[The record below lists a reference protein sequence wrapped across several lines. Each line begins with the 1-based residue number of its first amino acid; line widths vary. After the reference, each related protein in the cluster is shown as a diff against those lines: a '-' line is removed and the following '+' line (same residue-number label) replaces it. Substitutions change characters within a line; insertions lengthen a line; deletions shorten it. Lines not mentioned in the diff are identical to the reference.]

1 MLFAKSRFKGGLAF
15 VVTLCLTV
23 AEGPIALADDADL
36 AQGRKLYSQGLTQEA
51 AGDWAGALSSFEEVA
66 KVKMTPQVRFHIA
79 RCKEKLGRWN
89 EALGGYRL
97 AEYEAEGS
105 ADIAPEIEKAR
116 TELEA
121 KIPKLVIE
129 RGRGADA
136 IKVELDGV
144 VLGDTQI
151 GTEIAVDPGKHVVV
165 GILAGGRKFQRRVS
179 VEAGKAERLVLDVP
193 DDLASE
199 EPNSGTAPA
208 AQSAVPPETDG
219 KPKKAGS
226 DSAAP
231 FILGGIGVASLIGAG
246 IFYKLR
252 NDAEQELD
260 SGCLGKTC
268 PDSLEDTQSRG
279 QTYAALSGVMLGIGI
294 VGLGAGTLLLVSRS
308 SSSTETTR
316 RYRPIVGVGSR
327 GGSIS
332 FAGSF

>member
-1 MLFAKSRFKGGLAF
+1 MLFAKTRSRGALSFI
-15 VVTLCLTV
+15 V
-23 AEGPIALADDADL
+23 ALSIGVAQGPVAYADDADL

-105 ADIAPEIEKAR
+105 AEISAEIAKAR
-116 TELEA
+116 TELET

-136 IKVELDGV
+136 IKVELDNV

-151 GTEIAVDPGKHVVV
+151 GAEIAVDPGKHVVV
-165 GILAGGRKFQRRVS
+165 GIVGGGRKFRKQVS
-179 VEAGKAERLVLDVP
+179 VEAGKTERVVLDVP
-193 DDLASE
+193 EDLASE
-199 EPNSGTAPA
+199 EPTSSPTATTTEPA
-208 AQSAVPPETDG
+208 ERDS
-219 KPKKAGS
+219 KKKKGGGG
-226 DSAAP
+226 DAAP
-231 FILGGIGVASLIGAG
+231 FILGGVGLASLIGAG

-260 SGCLGKTC
+260 SGCINKTC
-268 PDSLEDTQSRG
+268 PDTLEDTQSRG

-294 VGLGAGTLLLVSRS
+294 VGIGAGTLLFVSRS
-308 SSSTETTR
+308 GSSESAT
-316 RYRPIVGVGSR
+316 RYRPAVGLGPR
-327 GGSIS
+327 GGGVS

>member
-1 MLFAKSRFKGGLAF
+1 VLFAARRSKAALSFLIAF
-15 VVTLCLTV
+15 SLGV
-23 AEGPIALADDADL
+23 APGPVARADDADL
-36 AQGRKLYSQGLTQEA
+36 AQGRKLYAQGLTQEA
-51 AGDWAGALSSFEEVA
+51 AGDWAGALQSFEEVA

-105 ADIAPEIEKAR
+105 AEISPEIEKAR

-144 VLGDTQI
+144 ALGDTQI
-151 GTEIAVDPGKHVVV
+151 GAEIAVDPGKHLVV
-165 GILAGGRKFQRRVS
+165 GIVGSGRKFRRQVS
-179 VEAGKAERLVLDVP
+179 VEAGKTERLVLDVP
-193 DDLASE
+193 DELSE
-199 EPNSGTAPA
+199 EPTTHGPGTDPK
-208 AQSAVPPETDG
+208 VEPTDSVG
-219 KPKKAGS
+219 GEKKVAS

-231 FILGGIGVASLIGAG
+231 FILGGIGIASLIGAG
-246 IFYKLR
+246 VFYKMR
-252 NDAEQELD
+252 NDAEQELE
-260 SGCLGKTC
+260 SGCIGKTC

-294 VGLGAGTLLLVSRS
+294 VGIGAGTLLLVSRS
-308 SSSTETTR
+308 SSTSETTSQ
-316 RYRPIVGVGSR
+316 YRPMVGVGPR
-327 GGSIS
+327 GGSVS
-332 FAGSF
+332 FAGRF

>member
-1 MLFAKSRFKGGLAF
+1 VLFGRSRSKVGLCF
-15 VVTLCLTV
+15 IITLCIGV
-23 AEGPIALADDADL
+23 AHSPIAFADDADL

-97 AEYEAEGS
+97 AEYESEGS
-105 ADIAPEIEKAR
+105 AEISEEIAKAR

-129 RGRGADA
+129 RGRGADT

-151 GTEIAVDPGKHVVV
+151 GAEIAVDPGKHVVV
-165 GILAGGRKFQRRVS
+165 AIVGGGKKFRRQVT
-179 VEAGKAERLVLDVP
+179 VESGKTERLILDVP
-193 DDLASE
+193 DDLAPE
-199 EPNSGTAPA
+199 DPGAAEAPIV
-208 AQSAVPPETDG
+208 AQSES
-219 KPKKAGS
+219 PKLEKKKGGG

-231 FILGGIGVASLIGAG
+231 FILGGIGLASLIGAAV
-246 IFYKLR
+246 FYKMR

-268 PDSLEDTQSRG
+268 PDTLEDTQSRG

-294 VGLGAGTLLLVSRS
+294 VGIGAGTLLFVSRPS
-308 SSSTETTR
+308 SSETSA
-316 RYRPIVGVGSR
+316 RYRPMVGVGPR
-327 GGSIS
+327 GGGVS

>member
-1 MLFAKSRFKGGLAF
+1 MLFAKSRALGRLSFIIT
-15 VVTLCLTV
+15 VCLGV
-23 AEGPIALADDADL
+23 AQAPIAYADDADL

-79 RCKEKLGRWN
+79 RCKEQLGRWN

-97 AEYEAEGS
+97 AEYEADGS
-105 ADIAPEIEKAR
+105 EEIAGEIAKAR

-129 RGRGADA
+129 RGRGADT
-136 IKVELDGV
+136 IKVELDNV

-151 GTEIAVDPGKHVVV
+151 GAEIAVDPGKHVVV
-165 GILAGGRKFQRRVS
+165 GIVGGGRKFRRQVS
-179 VEAGKAERLVLDVP
+179 VEPGKTERVVLNVP
-193 DDLASE
+193 EDLSGE
-199 EPNSGTAPA
+199 EPTG
-208 AQSAVPPETDG
+208 
-219 KPKKAGS
+219 AGS
-226 DSAAP
+226 PVVTSGEAPERDEKKKNGGSDAAP
-231 FILGGIGVASLIGAG
+231 FILGGVGLASLIGAG

-260 SGCLGKTC
+260 SGCIAKTC
-268 PDSLEDTQSRG
+268 PDTLEDTQSRG

-294 VGLGAGTLLLVSRS
+294 VGIGAGTLLFVSRS
-308 SSSTETTR
+308 GSSETAA
-316 RYRPIVGVGSR
+316 RYRPAVGLGPR
-327 GGSIS
+327 GGGVS

>member
-1 MLFAKSRFKGGLAF
+1 MLFARSRSKVGLSF
-15 VVTLCLTV
+15 IITFCLGV
-23 AEGPIALADDADL
+23 AQGPIAFADDAEL

-51 AGDWAGALSSFEEVA
+51 AGDWPGALSSFEEVA

-105 ADIAPEIEKAR
+105 ADISSEISKAR

-121 KIPKLVIE
+121 KIPKLVIA
-129 RGRGADA
+129 RGRGADT
-136 IKVELDGV
+136 IKVELDSV

-151 GTEIAVDPGKHVVV
+151 GAEIAVDPGKHVVV
-165 GILAGGRKFQRRVS
+165 ATVSGGKKFRRQVT
-179 VEAGKAERLVLDVP
+179 VEAGKTERLVLDVP
-193 DDLASE
+193 DELSSE
-199 EPNSGTAPA
+199 EP
-208 AQSAVPPETDG
+208 AVAHEPTVSTTES
-219 KPKKAGS
+219 PKVDQKKGG

-231 FILGGIGVASLIGAG
+231 FILGGIGLASLIGAAV
-246 IFYKLR
+246 FYKLR

-268 PDSLEDTQSRG
+268 PDTLEDTQSRG

-294 VGLGAGTLLLVSRS
+294 VGIGAGTLLFVSRPS
-308 SSSTETTR
+308 SSETAT
-316 RYRPIVGVGSR
+316 RYRPMVGVGPR
-327 GGSIS
+327 GGGVS

>member
-1 MLFAKSRFKGGLAF
+1 VLFARSRSKVGLSF
-15 VVTLCLTV
+15 IFTVCLGV
-23 AEGPIALADDADL
+23 AQGPIAYADDADL
-36 AQGRKLYSQGLTQEA
+36 AQGRKLYAQGLTQEA
-51 AGDWAGALSSFEEVA
+51 AGDWAGALGSFEEVA

-105 ADIAPEIEKAR
+105 EEISAEIAKAR

-129 RGRGADA
+129 RGRGADT
-136 IKVELDGV
+136 IKVELDNV

-151 GTEIAVDPGKHVVV
+151 GAEIAVDPGKHVVV
-165 GILAGGRKFQRRVS
+165 GIVAGGRKFRRQVS
-179 VEAGKAERLVLDVP
+179 VEAGKTERVVLNVP
-193 DDLASE
+193 DELANE
-199 EPNSGTAPA
+199 EPA
-208 AQSAVPPETDG
+208 AEPSVTPGESPERDA
-219 KPKKAGS
+219 KKKKGGS
-226 DSAAP
+226 DAAP
-231 FILGGIGVASLIGAG
+231 FILGGVGLASLIGAG

-260 SGCLGKTC
+260 SGCIGKTC
-268 PDSLEDTQSRG
+268 PDTLEDTQSRG

-294 VGLGAGTLLLVSRS
+294 VGIGAGTLLFVSRS
-308 SSSTETTR
+308 DSSETAT
-316 RYRPIVGVGSR
+316 RYRPAVGLGPR
-327 GGSIS
+327 GGGVS